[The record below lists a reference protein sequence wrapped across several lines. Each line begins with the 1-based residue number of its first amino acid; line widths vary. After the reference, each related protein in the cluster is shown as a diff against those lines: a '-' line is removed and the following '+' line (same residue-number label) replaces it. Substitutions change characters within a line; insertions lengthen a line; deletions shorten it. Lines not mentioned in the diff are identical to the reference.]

1 MRDDKPFGGPAPPA
15 AAFYYAR
22 DRASEHPKAHLASYT
37 PVRRL
42 QRLWQAPE
50 PGRLPGPIFEGS
62 TPDVRWPIWPR
73 TPVAKL
79 RAKSRQRSPLTPE
92 AVRWIGALFDIER
105 TINGRSAERRKAIR
119 QELSAQLVADLEAW
133 MREHR
138 AKLSRCNDV
147 AKAMDYTRQR

>member
-1 MRDDKPFGGPAPPA
+1 M
-15 AAFYYAR
+15 
-22 DRASEHPKAHLASYT
+22 
-37 PVRRL
+37 
-42 QRLWQAPE
+42 
-50 PGRLPGPIFEGS
+50 
-62 TPDVRWPIWPR
+62 
-73 TPVAKL
+73 
-79 RAKSRQRSPLTPE
+79 
-92 AVRWIGALFDIER
+92 RWIGALFDIER